1 MKDEHRYT
9 ELTKA
14 DTLNR
19 LTYLV
24 QLHNDRA
31 NDESVPSHRR
41 GDPVNITVCT
51 SGDLDSVVLS
61 MTKAKELIKKTWAR
75 MTSEAPRVLE
85 RGNFVSAIPT
95 MELHL
100 TTTVHYGCTPAST
113 RPQAMNCEP
122 SGMPSKQPDKNNSL
136 NYTQKERNKHEHQ
149 RICRPMPRLWGR
161 HMPEQ
166 S

>member
-95 MELHL
+95 MELYL
-100 TTTVHYGCTPAST
+100 THYGTLWMYASIDKTPSDELRAKWDAIEAT
-113 RPQAMNCEP
+113 RQEQFPE
-122 SGMPSKQPDKNNSL
+122 L
-136 NYTQKERNKHEHQ
+136 YTEGE
-149 RICRPMPRLWGR
+149 
-161 HMPEQ
+161 E
-166 S
+166 

>member
-31 NDESVPSHRR
+31 NDESVPEWRR
-41 GDPVNITVCT
+41 GDPVEITVCT
-51 SGDLDSVVLS
+51 SGDLAEVKLS
-61 MTKAKELIKKTWAR
+61 MTKAKELIKKTWDR
-75 MTSEAPRVLE
+75 MSSEAPRMLE

-95 MELHL
+95 MELYL
-100 TTTVHYGCTPAST
+100 TDYGTLWMYASIDKTPSDELRAKWDAIEAT
-113 RPQAMNCEP
+113 RQEQFPE
-122 SGMPSKQPDKNNSL
+122 L
-136 NYTQKERNKHEHQ
+136 YTEGE
-149 RICRPMPRLWGR
+149 
-161 HMPEQ
+161 E
-166 S
+166 

>member
-51 SGDLDSVVLS
+51 SVDLDSVVLS

-95 MELHL
+95 MELYL
-100 TTTVHYGCTPAST
+100 THYGTLWMYASIDKTPSDELRAKWDAIEAT
-113 RPQAMNCEP
+113 RQEQFPE
-122 SGMPSKQPDKNNSL
+122 L
-136 NYTQKERNKHEHQ
+136 YTEGE
-149 RICRPMPRLWGR
+149 
-161 HMPEQ
+161 E
-166 S
+166 

>member
-1 MKDEHRYT
+1 MPQENEHRYT

-24 QLHNDRA
+24 QLHNDRT

-75 MTSEAPRVLE
+75 MTSEVPRTLKS
-85 RGNFVSAIPT
+85 GNFVSAIPT
-95 MELHL
+95 MELYL
-100 TTTVHYGCTPAST
+100 TGYGTLWMYASIVKTPSDELRAKWDAIEAT
-113 RPQAMNCEP
+113 RQEQFPE
-122 SGMPSKQPDKNNSL
+122 L
-136 NYTQKERNKHEHQ
+136 YTEGE
-149 RICRPMPRLWGR
+149 
-161 HMPEQ
+161 E
-166 S
+166 